1 MFYAWQSNDS
11 YLQYV
16 FYPPSAMKQVD
27 LRTGEEKSLRGW
39 EQLGKTPRRYT
50 LSPDC
55 KKALWQDS
63 DGIRSLSLGASSPIY
78 TNPRRMDWWATSSQ
92 PVWTP
97 DSKRWIQLFA
107 GSQGLVAV
115 VHAEGKTAP
124 DQEIK
129 IGNPTGTSSDYELLH
144 THLIGVT
151 QTGSVLATP
160 EAGSGHQSTH
170 TTRHIPFFE
179 FSLDP
184 ARPKVREYT
193 IELPRA
199 GARFESEFTLAI
211 DEEIELSP
219 QGDRL
224 AWLVHRQ
231 VNSPAPAWLSR
242 WLPRASVV
250 PRFYT
255 ELRVTDPD
263 GTNVRTIG
271 STEWK
276 PLNRDSAAERPCRM
290 HWLPDGRHISFL
302 YDGSLWVAP
311 TQEPE

>member
-11 YLQYV
+11 YVQYV
-16 FYPPSAMKQVD
+16 FYPPSGMKQVD
-27 LRTGEEKSLRGW
+27 LRTGEEKSLSGW

-55 KKALWQDS
+55 KKAFWEDS
-63 DGIRSLSLGASSPIY
+63 DGLRSSSFGASSPTY
-78 TNPRRMDWWATSSQ
+78 TTPRRKDFWATASQ
-92 PVWTP
+92 PVWMP

-115 VHAEGKTAP
+115 VHAEGKTSP
-124 DQEIK
+124 EQEIK
-129 IGNPTGTSSDYELLH
+129 IGNPKGTSSGYGLLRI
-144 THLIGVT
+144 HLIGVT
-151 QTGSVLATP
+151 PTGSVLATS
-160 EAGSGHQSTH
+160 EAGSNHQSPH
-170 TTRHIPFFE
+170 LTRHIPFFE

-184 ARPKVREYT
+184 ARPKFREYT

-199 GARFESEFTLAI
+199 GARFESEFTLAM

-219 QGDRL
+219 QGDHL

-231 VNSPAPAWLSR
+231 VNSPSPGWLSR
-242 WLPRASVV
+242 WLPRASVA

-271 STEWK
+271 SIEWK
-276 PLNRDSAAERPCRM
+276 PQSRNNAAERPYRM
-290 HWLPDGRHISFL
+290 HWLPDGRHISFI
-302 YDGSLWVAP
+302 YDGSLWAVP
-311 TQEPE
+311 TRERE